1 MDKDSYTLLIYFRLI
16 YHIPSPTENKHH
28 DHTTQTIVL
37 ITGATQGIGL
47 EVARQLCASHPD
59 YLILLG
65 ARDPERGAQAA
76 ASIQQST
83 GHEAIEP
90 ITIDVTSD
98 TSIAEAARHVST
110 KYGSLDVLIN
120 NAGINNEVLGRD
132 AGRSSLRNLYREA
145 YDVNVF
151 GAAMT
156 TEAFIP
162 LLSKSNS
169 SNPPRIVFVSS
180 HTGSLALRSDPTA
193 ASGAWYTRTRTPTCP
208 INRSSKAALNMLT
221 LHYAT
226 RFEREGWKVNASCPS
241 LTATG
246 FSGGVGRPVGE
257 SARNV
262 VRLATLGGE
271 GETGTYSD
279 EEGVVPW

>member
-1 MDKDSYTLLIYFRLI
+1 MT
-16 YHIPSPTENKHH
+16 
-28 DHTTQTIVL
+28 TTQTIVL

-47 EVARQLCASHPD
+47 KIARQLCASHPD
-59 YLILLG
+59 YLILLS
-65 ARDPERGAQAA
+65 ACDPERGAQAA

-98 TSIAEAARHVST
+98 TSIAEAARHFAT

-132 AGRSSLRNLYREA
+132 SGRSSLRDIYREA

-162 LLSKSNS
+162 LLFKSNTKS
-169 SNPPRIVFVSS
+169 SNPPRVVFVSS

-193 ASGAWYTRTRTPTCP
+193 SSRGVWYTRLHTPTCP
-208 INRSSKAALNMLT
+208 IYRSSKAALNMLT

-226 RFEREGWKVNASCPS
+226 RFEGEGWKVNASCPN

-246 FSGGVGRPVGE
+246 SSGGVGRPVGE

-279 EEGVVPW
+279 EEMGCPEI